1 MTNSNNQEEDER
13 WTELLARLKQ
23 LAKDKGITNDM
34 IAEAT
39 GFKQGNVNRILNAK
53 YSPRLANL
61 FAIAEAIGV
70 DIVIEERE

>member
-1 MTNSNNQEEDER
+1 MQLLSN
-13 WTELLARLKQ
+13 LKEV
-23 LAKDKGITNDM
+23 AKQKGITNVM

-39 GFKQGNVNRILNAK
+39 GFTQGNVNRILNSR
-53 YSPRLANL
+53 YSPRLVNL